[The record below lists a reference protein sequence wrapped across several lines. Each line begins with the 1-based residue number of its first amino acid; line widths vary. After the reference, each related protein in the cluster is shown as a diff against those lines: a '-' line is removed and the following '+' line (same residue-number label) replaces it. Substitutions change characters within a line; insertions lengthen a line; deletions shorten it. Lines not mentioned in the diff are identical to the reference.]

1 MLVLDVAHSDFP
13 PKHDVL
19 WSIFPKPQVQY
30 MSIWGFLPCPSIWT
44 HHDTPVFAKTRGCG
58 PITCCPSA
66 GVGTPP
72 LHKPV
77 SSDGRFGGTKRANPQ
92 GMGSIPMM
100 NLFFGGAWI
109 YVYQVK
115 LCGFNKKYQGMFLL
129 MPMIF
134 ERHGYMRFEKN
145 TDNLHFFSIPDPEGQ
160 VAESLLGLSGSNF
173 QEIAV
178 IHLHLHYSHESNLA

>member
-30 MSIWGFLPCPSIWT
+30 MSIWGFLPYPSIWT

-100 NLFFGGAWI
+100 NLFFGGGMNIRLPGKTLRVQQKISGYVFTNAYDFWKAWLHAFWEKYRQSPFLFNSGPRRPSCWI
-109 YVYQVK
+109 AS
-115 LCGFNKKYQGMFLL
+115 GFIRIQ
-129 MPMIF
+129 
-134 ERHGYMRFEKN
+134 
-145 TDNLHFFSIPDPEGQ
+145 
-160 VAESLLGLSGSNF
+160 LSRDCCNPSSSAL
-173 QEIAV
+173 QSWI
-178 IHLHLHYSHESNLA
+178 

>member
-1 MLVLDVAHSDFP
+1 MMSYGQFSRSH
-13 PKHDVL
+13 K
-19 WSIFPKPQVQY
+19 Y
-30 MSIWGFLPCPSIWT
+30 MSIWGFLPYPSIWT

-100 NLFFGGAWI
+100 NRFFLGAWT

-115 LCGFNKKYQGMFLL
+115 LCGFNETYQGMFLL

-145 TDNLHFFSIPDPEGQ
+145 TDNLHFFSIPDPERPSCWIASGFIRIQ
-160 VAESLLGLSGSNF
+160 LSRDCCNPSSFASQSWIWSNV
-173 QEIAV
+173 IYGMAV
-178 IHLHLHYSHESNLA
+178 RALMVVF